1 MTFFPKESYKASQKY
16 LKILHWVGN
25 ILWKNSKER
34 NISKE
39 SSENGDVA
47 FQEFVTYCS
56 HCLKRTEE
64 RHFVIQY

>member
-25 ILWKNSKER
+25 ILWKSSKER

-39 SSENGDVA
+39 SSD
-47 FQEFVTYCS
+47 FTL
-56 HCLKRTEE
+56 HRTEMLP
-64 RHFVIQY
+64 FKSLSLIAVIV